1 MTKCSVQN
9 DRASAQNDTNVQKD
23 KLKQT
28 KSMSDKMRNLIV
40 RTISGVVL
48 LGIVLGAAYGGAYA
62 YGAFLLLIVVVGM
75 WEFYNIA
82 AATGASPHRTL
93 GLAAGVVLFITSFFI
108 FDGFVSDMRSADSV
122 DMLIGGILYFS
133 VLIPLCFVVE
143 LFYDSE
149 TPLRNVATT
158 LMGIFY
164 VAYPMAL
171 MLFIPILIT
180 GEWQPESFLFYLFI
194 VWGNDVFAYLTGIA
208 FGKHKM
214 APRISPKKS
223 WEGFVGG
230 VAGAMAMG
238 AIGSFVV
245 GGPLGMWLGLAAVVA
260 ITSVF
265 GDFVESMFKREAD
278 IKDSGRIMPGHGGIL
293 DRFDALLISSPFA
306 FVYLI
311 GAHVLLENM

>member
-1 MTKCSVQN
+1 
-9 DRASAQNDTNVQKD
+9 
-23 KLKQT
+23 
-28 KSMSDKMRNLIV
+28 MSDKMRNLIV

-48 LGIVLGAAYGGAYA
+48 LGIVLGAAFGGKFA

-93 GLAAGVVLFITSFFI
+93 GLAAGIVLFVTSFFI
-108 FDGFVSDMRSADSV
+108 FDGFISDVRSADSV

-180 GEWQPESFLFYLFI
+180 GDWHPESFLFYLFI
-194 VWGNDVFAYLTGIA
+194 VWGNDVFAYLVGIA

-223 WEGFVGG
+223 WEGFIGG
-230 VAGAMAMG
+230 VAGAMVMG

-245 GGPLGMWLGLAAVVA
+245 GGSLGMWLGLAAVVA
-260 ITSVF
+260 VTSVF
-265 GDFVESMFKREAD
+265 GDLVESMFKREAG
-278 IKDSGRIMPGHGGIL
+278 IKDSGKIMPGHGGIL

>member
-1 MTKCSVQN
+1 
-9 DRASAQNDTNVQKD
+9 
-23 KLKQT
+23 
-28 KSMSDKMRNLIV
+28 MSDKMRNLIV

-48 LGIVLGAAYGGAYA
+48 LGIVLGAAYGGKYA
-62 YGAFLLLIVVVGM
+62 YSCFLMVVLLVGM

-82 AATGASPHRTL
+82 AATGAKPHRTL
-93 GLAAGVVLFITSFFI
+93 GLAAGIVLFITSFFL
-108 FDGFVSDMRSADSV
+108 FDGFISDMRSANSV

-143 LFYDSE
+143 LFHDSE

-158 LMGIFY
+158 IMGIFY
-164 VAYPMAL
+164 VAYPMSL

-194 VWGNDVFAYLTGIA
+194 VWGNDVFAYLTGITI
-208 FGKHKM
+208 GKHKM

-223 WEGFVGG
+223 WEGFAGG
-230 VAGAMAMG
+230 IVGAMAMG
-238 AIGSFVV
+238 ALGSYVV
-245 GGPLGMWLGLAAVVA
+245 GGHLGMWLGLAVVVA

-265 GDFVESMFKREAD
+265 GDFVESMFKREAGV
-278 IKDSGRIMPGHGGIL
+278 KDSGKIIPGHGGIL

-306 FVYLI
+306 FAYLV
-311 GAHVLLENM
+311 GASILIEM

>member
-1 MTKCSVQN
+1 
-9 DRASAQNDTNVQKD
+9 
-23 KLKQT
+23 
-28 KSMSDKMRNLIV
+28 MSDKMRNLIV

-48 LGIVLGAAYGGAYA
+48 LGIVLGAAYGGKFAF
-62 YGAFLLLIVVVGM
+62 GGFLLLIVVVGM

-82 AATGASPHRTL
+82 AATGATPHRTL
-93 GLAAGVVLFITSFFI
+93 GLAAGVVLLVTTFFL
-108 FDGFVSDMRSADSV
+108 FDGFISDMRSADSV
-122 DMLIGGILYFS
+122 DMLIGGILYFT

-171 MLFIPILIT
+171 LLFIPILIT

-223 WEGFVGG
+223 WEGFAGG

-245 GGPLGMWLGLAAVVA
+245 GGSLGMWLGLAAVVA

-265 GDFVESMFKREAD
+265 GDLVESMFKREAG
-278 IKDSGRIMPGHGGIL
+278 IKDSGKIMPGHGGVL